1 VYRYATT
8 RHFELLNDDDPDL
21 EGSNMLE
28 TTVIKE
34 TEGPQLFTLLHA
46 DGTPSAIPVIPHPDG
61 FTLHIS
67 MGHGKVLHDLM
78 TNRNGE

>member
-1 VYRYATT
+1 MYRSSTT

-21 EGSNMLE
+21 EGRNMLN

-46 DGTPSAIPVIPHPDG
+46 DGTPAAYQ
-61 FTLHIS
+61 
-67 MGHGKVLHDLM
+67 
-78 TNRNGE
+78 